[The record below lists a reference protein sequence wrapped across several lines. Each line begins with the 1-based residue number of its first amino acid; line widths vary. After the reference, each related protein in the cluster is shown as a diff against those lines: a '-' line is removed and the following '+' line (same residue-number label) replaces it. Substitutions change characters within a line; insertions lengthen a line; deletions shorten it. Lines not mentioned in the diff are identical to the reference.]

1 MKIFFRKKFFV
12 LLLIFIAIIGL
23 AIMKSRIPIKVETYL
38 VQKGYI
44 KSTTPTKI
52 VIDSAYYQFEM
63 VPYETTF
70 RLKSGNTGL
79 EKDPQS
85 SDKNAP
91 QFSSSATYGGLELLG
106 EKLFFADGDGKVL
119 LIKDDQF
126 VVGPQINLPTSKS
139 EFVKEFGDTGIG
151 EDIHYKSAYFGI
163 KDILII
169 PKTKDLSQVFVSST
183 DYDSNNKCY
192 FLSVFENE
200 ISISRSQF
208 SSSNWKKLYSTK
220 PCLSKHQGSK
230 FFVAGSPF
238 LGQSAGGRLAT
249 DGKGAVYLATGDFY
263 FDGVNEK
270 SILQQV
276 HSDYGKLLQ
285 ISITKINA
293 VKPIAQGFRNPQ
305 GLTFV
310 GNGFYTTEHGPQGG
324 DELNFMALNHAL
336 YDFGWP
342 SATFGTHYGSKHWP
356 LDPKND
362 NHFTNKYT
370 PPKYT
375 WIPSIGVSNLIQ
387 VKQTAKLGR
396 WNQNLLIASLKD
408 QSLYR
413 GAFDKVNNIYLMERI
428 KIGFRIR
435 DIIQV
440 GDYIYLLEDSQ
451 TPILWKLTLV
461 QK

>member
-1 MKIFFRKKFFV
+1 MKIFSRKKLFI
-12 LLLIFIAIIGL
+12 LMPIFIAIIGL
-23 AIMKSRIPIKVETYL
+23 AISKSHIPLKVEAYL
-38 VQKGYI
+38 VRKGYI
-44 KSTTPTKI
+44 KSSAPTKI
-52 VIDSAYYQFEM
+52 IIDSAYYQFEM
-63 VPYETTF
+63 MPYKTTF
-70 RLKSGNTGL
+70 GLKSGDAGL
-79 EKDPQS
+79 EKDLQS

-106 EKLFFADGDGKVL
+106 DKLFFADGDGKVL

-139 EFVKEFGDTGIG
+139 EFVKEFGEKGVG
-151 EDIHYKSAYFGI
+151 EDVHYKSAYFGI
-163 KDILII
+163 KDVLII
-169 PKTKDLSQVFVSST
+169 PKTNDLSQVFVSST
-183 DYDSNNKCY
+183 DYDISNKCY

-200 ISISRSQF
+200 MSISKSQYIF
-208 SSSNWKKLYSTK
+208 DNWKKLYSTK

-230 FFVAGSPF
+230 YFVAGSPF

-249 DGKGAVYLATGDFY
+249 DHQGSVYLTTGDFY

-276 HSDYGKLLQ
+276 DSDYGKLLK
-285 ISITKINA
+285 ISLAKTNP

-324 DELNFMALNHAL
+324 DELNFMALNHAV

-342 SATFGTHYGSKHWP
+342 SATFGTHYGSDHWP
-356 LDPKND
+356 LDPNND
-362 NHFTNKYT
+362 RHFTKKYT
-370 PPKYT
+370 LPKYT
-375 WIPSIGVSNLIQ
+375 WIPSIGVSNLIEI
-387 VKQTAKLGR
+387 KKSSKLDR

-413 GAFDKVNNIYLMERI
+413 GAFDKVNSIYLMERI

-435 DIIQV
+435 DLIQV
-440 GDYIYLLEDSQ
+440 NDYIYLLEDSQ
-451 TPILWKLTLV
+451 TPVLWKLTLV
-461 QK
+461 EK